1 MALTLRAEQ
10 AELVEY
16 YLAHRGRLGVSA
28 VPGSGK
34 THTLSYLAAR
44 LVIEALDDDQEVL
57 IVTLVNSAVDNFRA
71 RIAAILQEMGFLP
84 GMGYRVRTLHG
95 LAHDIV
101 RQRPGLVGLA
111 EDFVI
116 VDERES
122 DRLLREAALS
132 WLQEHPHI
140 GDAYF
145 DFSKVTERKE
155 ARIRNNEWRDTAIEV
170 IRVCVRRA
178 KDWRLSPEELAERL
192 ARVSGSYLL
201 ADMVAASYT
210 AYQVALAARGG
221 VDFEDL
227 IRLAYRILEI
237 DADFLTR
244 LRRQWPF
251 ILEDEAQDSSQSQ
264 EDMLRL
270 LTDHPE
276 GNWVRVGDPNQAV
289 YHTFTNASPEYLRR
303 FLIEPGVTS
312 RELPCSGRSQPAIIR
327 LANRLIDWTR
337 EEHPVAELRDAL
349 SLPHIEP
356 VPPGDPQP
364 NPAEDAAQVQLIA
377 TAYSPAQELHDV
389 VRSVQHWLTTHP
401 DETVAVLAPTNRR
414 GAELADALRAKGV
427 PTVELLETTPA
438 TRSAAEVIA
447 TILYHLS
454 QPTSAQRLAELW
466 RAWQRRHWQEPEQ
479 HHRLRVLHGW
489 LHRLRHTE
497 TFLWPEASST
507 GLEEVPPEVQ
517 EDPVALE
524 MLTRFRDQV
533 RLWQAAVALPIDQLL
548 LTLAQDVFSEPTDL
562 ALAHKLAVELRH
574 QQDLNPD
581 WRLPDLVD
589 ELAVIAR
596 NERRFLG
603 FSETAY
609 QAQPGEVTVAT
620 MHKAKGL
627 EWDRVYLTSVN
638 TYDFPSG
645 QPGDTY
651 IAEKWFIRD
660 NLNLEAEALAQLR
673 AVASESAEAYIEG
686 QATQQ
691 ARLDYCAERLRLL
704 YVGITRAR
712 KELVI
717 TWNTGKAVSD
727 QPPRQAAL
735 PFTALI
741 AFRERAG

>member
-1 MALTLRAEQ
+1 MALVLRAEQ

-16 YLAHRGRLGVSA
+16 YLTHRGRLGVSA

-34 THTLSYLAAR
+34 TYTLSYLAAR
-44 LVIEALDDDQEVL
+44 LVIEALEDDQEVL

-71 RIAAILQEMGFLP
+71 RIAAILQELGFLP

-122 DRLLREAALS
+122 DRLLREASLS
-132 WLQEHPHI
+132 WLQEHPQAC
-140 GDAYF
+140 DAYL
-145 DFSKVTERKE
+145 DYSKVSERK
-155 ARIRNNEWRDTAIEV
+155 AAQVRKSDWRDYALEV
-170 IRVCVRRA
+170 VRTCIRRA
-178 KDWRLSPEELAERL
+178 KDWRLSPEQLAERL
-192 ARVSGSYLL
+192 APVSATYPL
-201 ADMVAASYT
+201 ADMVAATYN

-221 VDFEDL
+221 VDFDDL

-237 DADFLTR
+237 DADFLAR
-244 LRRQWPF
+244 LRRQWPY

-276 GNWVRVGDPNQAV
+276 VNWVRVGDPNQAV

-303 FLIEPGVTS
+303 FLVEPGVTS

-349 SLPHIEP
+349 TLPHIEP
-356 VPPGDPQP
+356 SPPGDPQP
-364 NPAEDAAQVQLIA
+364 NPSEDATQVQLIA
-377 TAYSPAQELHDV
+377 KAYSPAEELQDV
-389 VRSVQHWLTTHP
+389 VRSVQHWLATHP
-401 DETVAVLAPTNRR
+401 SETVAVLAPTNRR

-447 TILYHLS
+447 AILYHLS
-454 QPTSAQRLAELW
+454 QPTMSQLLADLW
-466 RAWQRRHWQEPEQ
+466 RAWQRRAWQEPEQ
-479 HHRLRVLHGW
+479 HRRLRALYSW
-489 LHRLRHTE
+489 LQKLRHTE
-497 TFLWPEASST
+497 TFLWPEASCS
-507 GLEEVPPEVQ
+507 GWEDAPPEVRD
-517 EDPVALE
+517 DPLALE
-524 MLTRFRDQV
+524 LLARFREQV
-533 RLWQAAVALPIDQLL
+533 RVWQAAAALPIDQLV

-562 ALAHKLAVELRH
+562 ALAHKLAVELRY

-581 WRLPDLVD
+581 WRLPELVE

-660 NLNLEAEALAQLR
+660 SLNLEAETLAQLR
-673 AVASESAEAYIEG
+673 AAGDDQVTSYVEG

-717 TWNTGKAVSD
+717 TWNTGRPVEG

-735 PFTALI
+735 PLTALMEY
-741 AFRERAG
+741 REHAW

>member
-1 MALTLRAEQ
+1 MAVSLRAEQ
-10 AELVEY
+10 AELVES
-16 YLAHRGRLGVSA
+16 YLAQGGRLGVSA

-44 LVIEALDDDQEVL
+44 LVIEALGDDQEVL
-57 IVTLVNSAVDNFRA
+57 VVTLVNSAVDNFRA

-140 GDAYF
+140 CDAYL
-145 DFSKVTERKE
+145 DFGKVTERKVTHV
-155 ARIRNNEWRDTAIEV
+155 RNNEWRDTALDV
-170 IRVCVRRA
+170 IRTCVRRA
-178 KDWRLSPEELAERL
+178 KDWRLAPEQLAERL
-192 ARVSGSYLL
+192 ARVSGSYPL
-201 ADMVAASYT
+201 ADMVAATYS
-210 AYQVALAARGG
+210 AYQAALAARGG
-221 VDFEDL
+221 VDFDDL

-237 DADFLTR
+237 DADFLAR

-303 FLIEPGVTS
+303 FLVEPGVTS
-312 RELPCSGRSQPAIIR
+312 RELPASGRSQPAIIR
-327 LANRLIDWTR
+327 LANRLMDWTR
-337 EEHPVAELRDAL
+337 QEHPVAELREAL

-356 VPPGDPQP
+356 SPPGDPQP
-364 NPAEDAAQVQLIA
+364 NPDEDATQVQLIA
-377 TAYSPAQELHDV
+377 KAYSPAEELRAV
-389 VRSVQHWLTTHP
+389 VRSVQRWLASHP

-414 GAELADALRAKGV
+414 GAELADALRAQGV

-438 TRSAAEVIA
+438 TRSAVEVIA
-447 TILYHLS
+447 AILYHLS
-454 QPTSAQRLAELW
+454 QPTASKWLAELW
-466 RAWQRRHWQEPEQ
+466 RAWQRQQWQDPEQ
-479 HHRLRVLHGW
+479 HHRLHVVYNW
-489 LHRLRHTE
+489 LLKLRHTE
-497 TFLWPEASST
+497 TFLWPETPAT
-507 GLEEVPPEVQ
+507 GLEEVPPEVE
-517 EDPVALE
+517 EDAVALE
-524 MLTRFRDQV
+524 RLADYRDQV
-533 RLWQAAVALPIDQLL
+533 RLWQAAVALPIDQLV

-562 ALAHKLAVELRH
+562 ALAHKLAVELRY

-581 WRLPDLVD
+581 WRLPELVE
-589 ELAVIAR
+589 ELAVIVR

-609 QAQPGEVTVAT
+609 QARPGEVTVAT

-645 QPGDTY
+645 QPEDTY
-651 IAEKWFIRD
+651 MAEKWFIRD
-660 NLNLEAEALAQLR
+660 SLNLEAEALAQLR
-673 AVASESAEAYIEG
+673 AAATEPAEAYLEG
-686 QATQQ
+686 QATQR

-717 TWNTGKAVSD
+717 TWNTGRPLES

-735 PFTALI
+735 PLAALI
-741 AFRERAG
+741 EFSERTG